1 MKTLSIWVSYLALIL
16 LIAGCSEVQNNKKE
30 TAWVKPV
37 NEETCAK
44 ASIEHVE
51 KEYGK
56 DVSQGLGSACFL
68 RTSTPSF
75 AFYSPKKQSVQRIV
89 IDPIHCT
96 NEMPEEVKGVEGAD
110 ALVAACAAAR
120 PAEDKKST
128 NMQW

>member
-1 MKTLSIWVSYLALIL
+1 MKTLSIWLCHLTLIL
-16 LIAGCSEVQNNKKE
+16 LIAGCSDVQNNMKE

-44 ASIEHVE
+44 ASIKQVE

-56 DVSQGLGSACFL
+56 NVSESLGSACFL

-96 NEMPEEVKGVEGAD
+96 NELLEEVKGVEGAD
-110 ALVAACAAAR
+110 AVVAACAAAR
-120 PAEDKKST
+120 SVEDKKST
-128 NMQW
+128 NTQW